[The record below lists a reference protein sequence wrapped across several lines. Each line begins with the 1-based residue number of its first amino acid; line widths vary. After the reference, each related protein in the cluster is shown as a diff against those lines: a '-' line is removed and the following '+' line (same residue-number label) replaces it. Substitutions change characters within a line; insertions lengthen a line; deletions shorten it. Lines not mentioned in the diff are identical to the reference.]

1 MRVSAILALALTSL
15 APMMMAK
22 EDADQRLNAA
32 AEVLSDMMNA
42 NDKGIPQDL
51 ISKSQCVVIVP
62 GLKKGAFIIGAKY
75 GKGFVTCRR
84 ASGTGWTAPGAIRV
98 EGGSVGFQIGG
109 SEQDVILL
117 VMNKSGVDKLLK
129 SQFTVGGEGTV
140 AAGPLGRDASA
151 QTDAL
156 MRAEMLSYSRSRGI
170 FAGISL
176 QGATLR
182 EDDDANAE
190 LYSKKLTN
198 REIIAGDVAA
208 PASAAKL
215 EALLNKTSMH
225 RTK

>member
-1 MRVSAILALALTSL
+1 
-15 APMMMAK
+15 
-22 EDADQRLNAA
+22 
-32 AEVLSDMMNA
+32 
-42 NDKGIPQDL
+42 
-51 ISKSQCVVIVP
+51 
-62 GLKKGAFIIGAKY
+62 
-75 GKGFVTCRR
+75 
-84 ASGTGWTAPGAIRV
+84 
-98 EGGSVGFQIGG
+98 
-109 SEQDVILL
+109 
-117 VMNKSGVDKLLK
+117 
-129 SQFTVGGEGTV
+129 
-140 AAGPLGRDASA
+140 
-151 QTDAL
+151 

-198 REIIAGDVAA
+198 REILAGDVPA